1 MSEEGEK
8 KRKAETGPSGWRFWL
23 LMIIAGLVGKFFGLV
38 GGAIF
43 IVVWMLIEWLWKK
56 KR

>member
-8 KRKAETGPSGWRFWL
+8 KRKAETGSLGWRFWL

-43 IVVWMLIEWLWKK
+43 IAVWMLIEWLWKM